1 MHKLAGGGR
10 VVDVLGRD
18 EAEISFSGFFSG
30 SEATSRARQVDFL
43 RTSGAI
49 LPLRWDVFYYT
60 VILRDFFANYTN
72 GFWIPFRVRCTVI
85 RDESAPV
92 TQYSVSTTS
101 SIEADTASA
110 ISLAVQAGLQLGLP
124 STGVASLSS
133 LQSAQAQLT
142 NANSSLQQSWDPGSL
157 DTVSTAASGISALQ
171 TASSATENLANTNSV
186 DWVYRKSHTEH
197 YERRSSL
204 MKSLVVAGGNLYQI
218 AARELGD
225 ATQWIRI
232 AQLNDL
238 SDPMLSGVVTLIIP
252 APDPNAGGG
261 IVQQQS

>member
-1 MHKLAGGGR
+1 MTAAIVVQLGSVSFDELEVTSAVRFGGAQRIAVHKLAGGGR

-124 STGVASLSS
+124 DNG
-133 LQSAQAQLT
+133 
-142 NANSSLQQSWDPGSL
+142 GSL
-157 DTVSTAASGISALQ
+157 ALVAAVCSG
-171 TASSATENLANTNSV
+171 ATDECKFVTP
-186 DWVYRKSHTEH
+186 T
-197 YERRSSL
+197 
-204 MKSLVVAGGNLYQI
+204 
-218 AARELGD
+218 ELGS
-225 ATQWIRI
+225 RI
-232 AQLNDL
+232 
-238 SDPMLSGVVTLIIP
+238 S
-252 APDPNAGGG
+252 
-261 IVQQQS
+261 

>member
-1 MHKLAGGGR
+1 MTAAIVVQLGSVSFDELEVTSAVRFGGAQRIAVHKLAGGGR

-101 SIEADTASA
+101 SIEADAASA

-171 TASSATENLANTNSV
+171 TASSATENLANTTLSTGYIGRAIQNTMSV
-186 DWVYRKSHTEH
+186 GQV
-197 YERRSSL
+197 
-204 MKSLVVAGGNLYQI
+204 
-218 AARELGD
+218 
-225 ATQWIRI
+225 
-232 AQLNDL
+232 
-238 SDPMLSGVVTLIIP
+238 
-252 APDPNAGGG
+252 
-261 IVQQQS
+261 